1 MACVAPLPRGAR
13 PGPGAGS
20 ARAGR
25 GARAGGAG
33 RWAPWWGLLAGAL
46 ALGCSLRKERP
57 APNEP
62 RHQHETAP
70 APADAD
76 AEAEVAARTA
86 PAEVAPRVEGVGEEV
101 ERLEWFS
108 VRGVS
113 EAALLEWFL
122 AHLGDG
128 RPHGV
133 RSRVERE
140 WARASVLPNKCRRL
154 RVGEPAED
162 AIFCADPQQFGA
174 GGVATLTHGHVLV
187 ARKGHPAA
195 VLDVP
200 LSIEDADWPAARDF
214 DLSLAVADDGRSI
227 VVRDRAAEGTK
238 IMVRAGSFEGEEEAE
253 LHACDGAIAR
263 AKERIWKDV
272 ETLPAKTFGERVYRE
287 SERQTAKR
295 TLAIIAKGCAQ
306 RGRWV
311 WRGGRFARG

>member
-1 MACVAPLPRGAR
+1 MASLDPPSRGLRLGSGASPPRARGA
-13 PGPGAGS
+13 AW
-20 ARAGR
+20 AGR
-25 GARAGGAG
+25 VG
-33 RWAPWWGLLAGAL
+33 RRGAL
-46 ALGCSLRKERP
+46 WGAIAVASLGGCSPRSEQP

-62 RHQHETAP
+62 RHE
-70 APADAD
+70 
-76 AEAEVAARTA
+76 EA
-86 PAEVAPRVEGVGEEV
+86 PAEGASEAEGEAPAEAAGEIAPRVEGAGEEV
-101 ERLEWFS
+101 ERLEWFA

-113 EAALLEWFL
+113 DAALLEWFL
-122 AHLGDG
+122 VHLGDG

-140 WARASVLPNKCRRL
+140 WARAHVVPNTCRRL

-162 AIFCADPQQFGA
+162 AIFCADAQRFGA
-174 GGVATLTHGHVLV
+174 GGVASLTHGHVFV
-187 ARKGHPAA
+187 ARKGHPAV

-200 LSIEDADWPAARDF
+200 LSVEDADWPAARDF
-214 DLSLAVADDGRSI
+214 DLSLAVAEDGRSV

-238 IMVRAGSFEGEEEAE
+238 IMVRAGSFAGEEEAE

-295 TLAIIAKGCAQ
+295 TLTLIAKGCAQ

-311 WRGGRFARG
+311 WRGGRFVRG